1 MVTFMELDFD
11 TKSRLTQIAEDLIMI
26 YKEEKI
32 ANSKM
37 PSKKQIL
44 IETESRFINFISI
57 CSTACGYTE
66 ERMIVYLEF
75 MMSITLELLEET
87 INYIDYELHQEK

>member
-1 MVTFMELDFD
+1 MANFMELDLD
-11 TKSRLTQIAEDLIMI
+11 TKIILAKIAEDLIMI

-32 ANSKM
+32 ANFKM
-37 PSKKQIL
+37 PSKKQII
-44 IETESRFINFISI
+44 IETESIFINFISI

-66 ERMIVYLEF
+66 ERMMVYLEF

-87 INYIDYELHQEK
+87 IDYIDYELHQKK